1 MPQVMEY
8 AEEESERELTEQE
21 RLQRMG
27 QFEMAL
33 TDKIGRVEKEEE
45 YYHVS
50 VPKPCVP
57 MVLVLQFDNQM
68 DKFWERIGSKIFFRS
83 RCKNVNLASNAA
95 NIDILFYTCQSKY
108 VPMAGNLSHNKMIT
122 SACSN
127 VFLNVINESVAII
140 I

>member
-57 MVLVLQFDNQM
+57 MVLVLQIDNQM
-68 DKFWERIGSKIFFRS
+68 DKFLGKNWFRDFFSQSLQERKFGLLTLPLTLIYFFIHV
-83 RCKNVNLASNAA
+83 NVN
-95 NIDILFYTCQSKY
+95 TCQWLVTLVTLK
-108 VPMAGNLSHNKMIT
+108 
-122 SACSN
+122 
-127 VFLNVINESVAII
+127 
-140 I
+140 